1 MGVPRGVMNYKPAL
15 RETELQVGQNFAFK
29 EPIIPGAVAPVGPP
43 GGKATTQLLAGDRGS
58 QWVSCAKAGMEKLPP
73 SLPKMV
79 YMRGGGGEDEDPAWR
94 VPPYLAPQGESR
106 AETGLTGGR
115 GPRGGWRALEAQFW
129 AWGWGA

>member
-1 MGVPRGVMNYKPAL
+1 MG
-15 RETELQVGQNFAFK
+15 QSFAFK

-43 GGKATTQLLAGDRGS
+43 GGKATTQLLAGDGGASGLAVPRLG
-58 QWVSCAKAGMEKLPP
+58 WKRFPLL
-73 SLPKMV
+73 SLKW

-94 VPPYLAPQGESR
+94 VPPYPAPQGESR

-115 GPRGGWRALEAQFW
+115 VPRDGWRALEAQFW